1 MQLQEL
7 TPERLNDVHVDLIV
21 TNYRPY
27 LLDFAL
33 DTDHILMSSIPTAQD
48 WARVKHQLNPLIDQE
63 TF

>member
-1 MQLQEL
+1 MPIQEL
-7 TPERLNDVHVDLIV
+7 TPERLNDAHVDLIV

-33 DTDHILMSSIPTAQD
+33 DTDYVLMGSIPTAQD

-63 TF
+63 IF